1 MFPELTEREKQILRL
16 VVHDF
21 ILTAT
26 PVSSRSLYK
35 NYNLGFSPATIRN
48 VMMDLEEKGF
58 LQQPHIS
65 AGRVPT
71 NLGYRFYV
79 DSLMKPERL
88 TSREKKIIY
97 DDLSTVSADIDHILE
112 RASQVLARISKQL
125 GVVLI
130 PHFYEGI
137 FEKLEL
143 VPISG
148 SRTLMVLK
156 INSGLIKTIMMEL
169 DFEISREK
177 LNTTARIINQ
187 RLYGLKLG
195 EIKRTID
202 QRLRNVS
209 GGSENMIQYFI
220 HQADELFNFED
231 WENLYYGGTRN
242 IVHQPEFTDQRR
254 LESLM
259 TLLDNRKSVAQ
270 TLLRLAQDDGVTVK
284 IGEENSDLN
293 IQHCSLVTTTYSVGE
308 VRGTL
313 GIIGP
318 TRMRY
323 SKIIPIVNYMSQVLS
338 NVLTN

>member
-35 NYNLGFSPATIRN
+35 NYRLGFSPATIRN

-97 DDLSTVSADIDHILE
+97 EDLSTVSADIDHILE

-148 SRTLMVLK
+148 NRTLMVLK

-177 LNTTARIINQ
+177 LNATARIINK

-209 GGSENMIQYFI
+209 GGNENMIQYFI
-220 HQADELFNFED
+220 HQADELFNFEE

-259 TLLDNRKSVAQ
+259 SLLDDRKNVAH
-270 TLLRLAQDDGVTVK
+270 TLLRLSRGEGVTVK
-284 IGEENSDLN
+284 IGDENRDLN
-293 IQHCSLVTTTYSVGE
+293 IQHCSLVTTTYRVGE

-323 SKIIPIVNYMSQVLS
+323 SKIIPIVHYMSQVLS

>member
-1 MFPELTEREKQILRL
+1 MTEELNSREKEILRL
-16 VVHDF
+16 IVHDF

-26 PVSSRSLYK
+26 PVSSRSLHK
-35 NYNLGFSPATIRN
+35 NYKLGYSPATIRN
-48 VMMDLEEKGF
+48 VMMDLEERGF

-88 TSREKKIIY
+88 TSREKKIILE
-97 DDLSTVSADIDHILE
+97 DLNTVSSDINHILE
-112 RASQVLARISKQL
+112 RASQLLAKISRQL
-125 GVVLI
+125 SVVLI

-148 SRTLMVLK
+148 NRTLMVLK
-156 INSGLIKTIMMEL
+156 LHSGLVKTIMMEL
-169 DFEISREK
+169 DFQISRKK
-177 LNTTARIINQ
+177 LDTTARILNR

-209 GGSENMIQYFI
+209 GGHADMIQYFI
-220 HQADELFNFED
+220 HQANDLFDFEE
-231 WENLYYGGTRN
+231 WEEVYYGGTRN

-259 TLLDNRKSVAQ
+259 TLLDNRKSIIQSLTKIGNNHKIV
-270 TLLRLAQDDGVTVK
+270 VK
-284 IGEENSDLN
+284 IGEENRDLN
-293 IQHCSLVTTTYSVGE
+293 IQHCSLVTTSYHVGSVH
-308 VRGTL
+308 GTL

-323 SKIIPIVNYMSQVLS
+323 SKIIPIVDYMSQVLS
-338 NVLTN
+338 HVLTN

>member
-1 MFPELTEREKQILRL
+1 MIEELNDREKEILRL
-16 VVHDF
+16 IVHDF

-26 PVSSRSLYK
+26 PVGSRSLHK
-35 NYNLGFSPATIRN
+35 NYKLGYSPATIRN

-58 LQQPHIS
+58 LKQPHVS

-88 TSREKKIIY
+88 TSREKRIIFE
-97 DDLSTVSADIDHILE
+97 DLNTVSSDVNHILE
-112 RASQVLARISKQL
+112 RASQVLAKISRQL

-148 SRTLMVLK
+148 NRTLMVLK
-156 INSGLIKTIMMEL
+156 LNSGLVKTIMMEL
-169 DFEISREK
+169 DFQISREK
-177 LNTTARIINQ
+177 LDTTARILNR
-187 RLYGLKLG
+187 RLCGLRLG

-209 GGSENMIQYFI
+209 GGHANMIQYFI
-220 HQADELFNFED
+220 NQANELFDFEE
-231 WENLYYGGTRN
+231 WEDVYYGGTRN
-242 IVHQPEFTDQRR
+242 IVHQPEFNDQQR

-259 TLLDNRKSVAQ
+259 TLLDNRRSIIQSLTKIEDNQ
-270 TLLRLAQDDGVTVK
+270 KITVK
-284 IGEENSDLN
+284 IGEENKDLN
-293 IQHCSLVTTTYSVGE
+293 IQHCSLVTSWYHVGG

-323 SKIIPIVNYMSQVLS
+323 AKIIPIVDYMSQVLS
-338 NVLTN
+338 RVLSN

>member
-1 MFPELTEREKQILRL
+1 MLEEMNDREKEILRL
-16 VVHDF
+16 IVHDF
-21 ILTAT
+21 ILMAT
-26 PVSSRSLYK
+26 PVSSRSLHK
-35 NYNLGFSPATIRN
+35 NYKLAYSPATIRN
-48 VMMDLEEKGF
+48 VMMDLEEKGY
-58 LQQPHIS
+58 LQQPHVS

-88 TSREKKIIY
+88 TSREKKIIFE
-97 DDLSTVSADIDHILE
+97 DLNTVSSDINHILE

-130 PHFYEGI
+130 PHFYDGI

-148 SRTLMVLK
+148 NRTLMVLK
-156 INSGLIKTIMMEL
+156 LNSGLVKTIMMEL
-169 DFEISREK
+169 DFQISRDK
-177 LNTTARIINQ
+177 LDTTARILNR
-187 RLYGLKLG
+187 RLSGLKLG

-202 QRLRNVS
+202 QRLRNIS
-209 GGSENMIQYFI
+209 GGHANMIRYFI
-220 HQADELFNFED
+220 NQANELFDFEE
-231 WENLYYGGTRN
+231 WEEVYYGGTQN
-242 IVHQPEFTDQRR
+242 IVHQPEFSDQQR

-259 TLLDNRKSVAQ
+259 TLLDNRRNIIQSLTKIEDS
-270 TLLRLAQDDGVTVK
+270 RRIIVK
-284 IGEENSDLN
+284 IGEENKDLN
-293 IQHCSLVTTTYSVGE
+293 IQHCSLVTSWYHVGG

-323 SKIIPIVNYMSQVLS
+323 AKIIPIVDYMSQVLS
-338 NVLTN
+338 NVLSN